1 MANNDGNGGNG
12 LTFWGMVGA
21 ILVALLIFSL
31 FG

>member
-1 MANNDGNGGNG
+1 MANNKGGSDGG

-31 FG
+31 IG